1 MTSQRVERTW
11 IRTGGY
17 GRFRGEWVKHVSF
30 LLGRFH
36 RKGGAKKG
44 ELFFVMEEVQLC
56 TVMYNEKNRRNL
68 NLYNCDFLGEVCSFE
83 IFTRIPELTH
93 WTLIFVCLIYFE
105 SSRIIRTKSVKVF
118 F

>member
-1 MTSQRVERTW
+1 MAHDSSVQH
-11 IRTGGY
+11 
-17 GRFRGEWVKHVSF
+17 FKHFSF

-44 ELFFVMEEVQLC
+44 ERFFVMEEAQLC

-68 NLYNCDFLGEVCSFE
+68 NVYNCDFLGEVCSFE

-93 WTLIFVCLIYFE
+93 WILIFVCLIYFE